1 MRPIRNTGCS
11 APDARTLPHPRATTP
26 PTKLRRAAPPLRRN
40 TAPPQPP
47 TQLRRDR
54 ARPNRHGACVLPAAR
69 TTAAT
74 RWPARTARPR
84 RAGATPASTRRHRP
98 PTSWCTC
105 RPQHLPRGVLLTLP
119 PSYLPRLG
127 YFPRLAVRTLDGSSF
142 WSAVLTGRF
151 GALCVRR
158 RLQEQ
163 GAARGQRPVLGL
175 RQVQRWA
182 ERIRRPRQ
190 QLHGRHLLL
199 LLPAAREPLGPGGP
213 CNSTVGRQDLY
224 DHFGPGNTPR
234 TAALMASAGPP
245 DHHSWCASAHSS
257 VADCYRA
264 HSVQKLTKQ
273 NPGYWYSSLAKGY
286 CGDADSAG
294 DCTWRVVAVE
304 KVCRTP
310 VGNAAAPALQ
320 NSRTAPAFPT
330 PAWISSAACC

>member
-1 MRPIRNTGCS
+1 MLLEVNDRFSGYAKCNVGQNGSDGHGNSCTDDTYCCFC
-11 APDARTLPHPRATTP
+11 
-26 PTKLRRAAPPLRRN
+26 
-40 TAPPQPP
+40 QPP
-47 TQLRRDR
+47 G
-54 ARPNRHGACVLPAAR
+54 N
-69 TTAAT
+69 
-74 RWPARTARPR
+74 
-84 RAGATPASTRRHRP
+84 
-98 PTSWCTC
+98 
-105 RPQHLPRGVLLTLP
+105 
-119 PSYLPRLG
+119 PS
-127 YFPRLAVRTLDGSSF
+127 A
-142 WSAVLTGRF
+142 
-151 GALCVRR
+151 
-158 RLQEQ
+158 
-163 GAARGQRPVLGL
+163 
-175 RQVQRWA
+175 
-182 ERIRRPRQ
+182 
-190 QLHGRHLLL
+190 
-199 LLPAAREPLGPGGP
+199 PGGP